1 VSLRARLT
9 VSSALAVAVAIAI
22 ASVFVYITVRN
33 QQRGS
38 IDDSLRT
45 RMTQL
50 RQAISVG
57 INPFTFDA
65 GANVDQ
71 PSYGGAGGYFQFV
84 AADGRTVRPATE
96 TDALP
101 VSLRMRAVAAGTT
114 SSFMTDVHAGGTN
127 VRVLT
132 APFSPGFALQVARP
146 LDEVDSLLRRLTI
159 VLLLLTAAGAALAAA
174 LGHLVAQTT
183 IAPVRRLTQAAE
195 RVTETRDLTER
206 IDAPGHDEV
215 GRLAASFN
223 AMLSSLEDAERSK
236 QQLVAD
242 ASHELRTP
250 LTSLRTNIEVLQ
262 RADRLPPDERER
274 LLEDLVAQIEELTR
288 LVGDLVQLS
297 RGVTPDEPVEALQ
310 LDDVVLT
317 VVERA
322 RRNAGG
328 RVHFECF
335 LEPTTV
341 VGTSDQLERAIS
353 NLLDNAAKW
362 SPEGGVVEVRL
373 QDGELS
379 VRDHGPGIDAADRPY
394 VFDRFYR
401 SPAARGRPGSGL
413 GLAIVRQ
420 VVDRHDGSVTAEE
433 APGGGTLMRLRV
445 PSRNAV
451 VGE

>member
-9 VSSALAVAVAIAI
+9 VASALAVAVAIAI
-22 ASVFVYITVRN
+22 ASVFVYVTVRN

-45 RMTQL
+45 RMEQL
-50 RQAISVG
+50 REVISVDVDITG
-57 INPFTFDA
+57 NLRLS
-65 GANVDQ
+65 VDQ
-71 PSYGGAGGYFQFV
+71 PGYGAAGGYFQFV
-84 AADGRTVRPATE
+84 DAGGHTARPPTE
-96 TDALP
+96 SDALP
-101 VSLRMRAVAAGTT
+101 VSQHMRAVAAGTS
-114 SSFMTDVHAGGTN
+114 SSFLTEMHAGGTH

-132 APFSPGFALQVARP
+132 APFRPGLALQVARP
-146 LDEVDSLLRRLTI
+146 LNEVDGLLRRLTL
-159 VLLLLTAAGAALAAA
+159 VLILLTAGGAALAAA

-183 IAPVRRLTQAAE
+183 IAPVRRLTRAAE
-195 RVTETRDLTER
+195 HVTETRDLTER
-206 IDAPGHDEV
+206 IDAPGQDEV

-262 RADRLPPDERER
+262 RADRLPPDDRAR
-274 LLEDLVAQIEELTR
+274 LLEDLVAQVEELTR
-288 LVGDLVQLS
+288 LVGDLVQLA
-297 RGVTPDEPVEALQ
+297 RGVIPDDPVESLR

-322 RRNAGG
+322 RRNTGG
-328 RVHFECF
+328 RVQFECF
-335 LEPTTV
+335 LEPTVV
-341 VGTSDQLERAIS
+341 VGTADQLERAVS

-379 VRDHGPGIDAADRPY
+379 VRDHGPGIEASDRPY

-401 SPAARGRPGSGL
+401 AATARGRPGSGL

-420 VVDRHDGSVTAEE
+420 VAERHDGSVAAEE
-433 APGGGTLMRLRV
+433 APGGGALMRLRL
-445 PSRNAV
+445 PARAATSA
-451 VGE
+451 E

>member
-9 VSSALAVAVAIAI
+9 LASAVAVAIAIAI
-22 ASVFVYITVRN
+22 ASVFVYVTVRG

-38 IDDSLRT
+38 IDDSLRS
-45 RMTQL
+45 RMAQL
-50 RQAISVG
+50 REDISVET
-57 INPFTFDA
+57 NPFTGDA
-65 GANVDQ
+65 RISVDQ

-84 AADGRTVRPATE
+84 AADGHTYRPATE
-96 TDALP
+96 NDALP
-101 VSLRMRAVAAGTT
+101 VSTRMRAVAAGSS
-114 SSFMTDVHAGGTN
+114 SSFMTDVHAGGTH

-132 APFSPGFALQVARP
+132 APFSAGVALQVARP

-159 VLLLLTAAGAALAAA
+159 VLVLLTAGGAALAAA

-183 IAPVRRLTQAAE
+183 IAPVRRLTRAAE
-195 RVTETRDLTER
+195 HVTETRDLTER
-206 IDAPGHDEV
+206 IDAPGQDEV

-262 RADRLPPDERER
+262 RADRLPPDERAR
-274 LLEDLVAQIEELTR
+274 LLEDLVAQCEELTR
-288 LVGDLVQLS
+288 LVGDLVQLA
-297 RGVTPDEPVEALQ
+297 RGVIPDEPVESLR

-322 RRNAGG
+322 RRNVGG

-335 LEPTTV
+335 LEPTVV

-362 SPEGGVVEVRL
+362 SPDGGVVEVRL
-373 QDGELS
+373 QDGELT
-379 VRDHGPGIDAADRPY
+379 VRDHGPGIEASDRPY
-394 VFDRFYR
+394 VFDRF
-401 SPAARGRPGSGL
+401 
-413 GLAIVRQ
+413 
-420 VVDRHDGSVTAEE
+420 
-433 APGGGTLMRLRV
+433 
-445 PSRNAV
+445 
-451 VGE
+451 